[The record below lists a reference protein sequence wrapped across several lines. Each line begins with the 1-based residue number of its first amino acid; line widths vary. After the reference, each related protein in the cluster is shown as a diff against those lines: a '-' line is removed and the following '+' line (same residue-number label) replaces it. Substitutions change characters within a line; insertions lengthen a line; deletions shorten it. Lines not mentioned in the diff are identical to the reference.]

1 MMVPGAPHGE
11 LRADHAAPPPE
22 GLDSAEAARRLAN
35 DGPNSLPDAGGRRW
49 RRIALDAAREPMYLL
64 LVGAAAVYLVLGE
77 PLEGAFLFGMVV
89 LMLCLTLYQE
99 GRTER
104 ALQALRVLGAPTA
117 LVWRDGRRQR
127 LPASVLVEGDLVEL
141 GEGDRVPADGLLLA
155 AAGMLVDES
164 LLTGESLP
172 VGKQEAPQGAP
183 PSAPGGPDLPWVYA
197 GTLVVQGHGM
207 ARVSATG
214 ARSEIGRIGAA
225 LGRIAPPRG
234 RLQRE
239 TAALARRF
247 AILGGIVSVLLV
259 ALLVARG
266 SAPLQA
272 LLAGIALSMSMLP
285 EEFPVILTVFPALG
299 AWRLARSQVL
309 TRRLAAIEILGS
321 TSVLCVD
328 KTGTLTEN
336 RMAVARLWRDGAV
349 HEAAQQGELLACALR
364 ASRPPGSDPM
374 EAAIWRLAGVA
385 LADGGAVPAGWRLLR
400 EYGLTPQRPA
410 LVQLWDCGD
419 GSVLVAVKGAPET
432 VAAMCHA
439 GPRGEA
445 LEAAAGMAADGLRV
459 LAVARARVSSLAAP
473 WPADPAGFAPELLGL
488 VALADPLRA
497 DIPDAVAAC
506 RAAGLR
512 IVMITGD
519 HPGTARAIGRQA
531 GLAGAEDGQGGVLGG
546 AEIATLDD
554 DALAGRLAHA
564 AICARIAPQ
573 QKLRIVQALQRDGAV
588 VAMTG
593 DGVNDAPALRAADV
607 GVAMGL
613 RGTDVAREAAELT
626 LLDDRFASLVE
637 AIAAGRRIFAN
648 MRKSMCFVMAMHV
661 PIAGM
666 ALLPVLLGWPVML
679 YPLHIVF
686 LELVI
691 DPACSLA
698 FENEP
703 PEPDL
708 MRRGPRA
715 PGEALFGR
723 AAALDALLQ
732 GGWVLALVVAL
743 YGWGLS
749 WLPEPQARAAAF
761 AALVLCSLSLLLSN
775 RQRHGLMRTLR
786 AANPVFWTIAGAAI
800 ALLAVAIHVPAA
812 AEVLLLAPPAPAAL
826 AGSIAVALLALCGL
840 ELRKRLAARPRRT
853 NLAI

>member
-1 MMVPGAPHGE
+1 MKQETEAVV
-11 LRADHAAPPPE
+11 PE
-22 GLDSAEAARRLAN
+22 GLGSAEAARRLAR
-35 DGPNSLPDAGGRRW
+35 DGPNILPDAGGRRW
-49 RRIALDAAREPMYLL
+49 GRIARDAAGEPMYLL
-64 LVGAAAVYLVLGE
+64 LVGAATVYLLLGE
-77 PLEGAFLFGMVV
+77 PLEGAFLFGMVL

-104 ALQALRVLGAPTA
+104 ALKALRDLGAPSA
-117 LVWRDGRRQR
+117 LVWRDGRMQR
-127 LPASVLVEGDLVEL
+127 LPASELVEGDLVEL

-155 AAGMLVDES
+155 ASGLLADES
-164 LLTGESLP
+164 LLTGESVP
-172 VGKQEAPQGAP
+172 VGKLAAPQGAP
-183 PSAPGGPDLPWVYA
+183 AAAPGGADLPWVFS
-197 GTLVVQGHGM
+197 GTLVVQGHGL

-214 ARSEIGRIGAA
+214 VRSEIGRIGAA
-225 LGRIAPPRG
+225 LGHIVPPRG

-239 TAALARRF
+239 TATLARRF
-247 AILGGIVSVLLV
+247 AVLGGIVSVLLV
-259 ALLVARG
+259 ALLIVRG

-285 EEFPVILTVFPALG
+285 EEFPVILTVFPAIG

-349 HEAAQQGELLACALR
+349 HEGVGDAVLAPAQRELLACALR

-374 EAAIWRLAGVA
+374 EAAFWRLAGTA
-385 LADGGAVPAGWRLLR
+385 LGDGGAVPAGWRMLH

-410 LVQLWDCGD
+410 LVHVWERGD
-419 GSVLVAVKGAPET
+419 GRIVVALKGAPET
-432 VAAMCHA
+432 VAAMCRRAHG
-439 GPRGEA
+439 GPALEAA
-445 LEAAAGMAADGLRV
+445 LEAAARMAADGLRV
-459 LAVARARVSSLAAP
+459 LAVARASLPVAAAA
-473 WPADPAGFAPELLGL
+473 WPEDPAELEPELLGL
-488 VALADPLRA
+488 VALADPLRP
-497 DIPDAVAAC
+497 DIPAAVAAC

-512 IVMITGD
+512 VVMITGD
-519 HPGTARAIGRQA
+519 HPETARAIARQA
-531 GLAGAEDGQGGVLGG
+531 GLGAADGSPEGVLGG
-546 AEIATLDD
+546 KEIDELDD
-554 DALAGRLAHA
+554 AALARRLAGVA
-564 AICARIAPQ
+564 VCARIAPQ
-573 QKLRIVQALQRDGAV
+573 QKLRLVQALQRGGAV

-648 MRKSMCFVMAMHV
+648 MRKSMCYVMAMHV

-708 MRRGPRA
+708 MRRPPRA
-715 PGEALFGR
+715 PAEALFGR
-723 AAALDALLQ
+723 AAFASALLQ
-732 GGWVLALVVAL
+732 GGWVLALAVAL
-743 YGWGLS
+743 YGWALS
-749 WLPEPQARAAAF
+749 WLPEPQARATAF
-761 AALVLCSLSLLLSN
+761 AGLVLCNLALLLSN
-775 RQRHGLMRTLR
+775 RQRDGIKRTLR
-786 AANPVFWTIAGAAI
+786 AANPVFWAIAAGAV
-800 ALLAVAIHVPAA
+800 ALLGLAVYVPAA
-812 AEVLLLAPPAPAAL
+812 ASLLMLAPPPPIAL
-826 AGSIAVALLALCGL
+826 AAAVAVPLLGLAAL
-840 ELRKRLAARPRRT
+840 ELRKWLAARTALRR
-853 NLAI
+853 A